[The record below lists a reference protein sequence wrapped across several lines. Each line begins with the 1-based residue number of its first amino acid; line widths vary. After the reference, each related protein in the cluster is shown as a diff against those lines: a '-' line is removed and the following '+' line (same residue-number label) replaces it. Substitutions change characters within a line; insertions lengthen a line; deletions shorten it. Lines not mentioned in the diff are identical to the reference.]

1 MKQCPEHVVAYMH
14 EYLDG
19 DITKQHET
27 ALREHLKQCPSCK
40 AHMNELMHVVAFI
53 KSAAVVSAPS
63 QFVANVMS
71 GLPIKS
77 RPLKGVQRF
86 LRRHPILIAAVVFCI
101 LISAALFSVFNQSG
115 QFSVTKAPGL
125 IVEGET
131 VTVPKGETIQTDLVV
146 ENGNLIVDGNVD
158 GNVTVVNGQYMA
170 STANVTGHV
179 EEIDEAF
186 EWLWF
191 RVKNSLKNMLS
202 LGKEQY

>member
-1 MKQCPEHVVAYMH
+1 MKQCPEHVVEYMH

-27 ALREHLKQCPSCK
+27 ALREHLKECPSCK
-40 AHMNELMHVVAFI
+40 AHMYELTNVVAFI
-53 KSAAVVSAPS
+53 KSATAVSVPA
-63 QFVANVMS
+63 QFTTNVMT

-86 LRRHPILIAAVVFCI
+86 LRRHPMLIAAAVFCI
-101 LISAALFSVFNQSG
+101 LMSAALFSSFNQSG

-179 EEIDEAF
+179 EEIDETF

-191 RVKNSLKNMLS
+191 TMKNGFKNMFS
-202 LGKEQY
+202 LGKEQ